1 MRTRI
6 GIAGC
11 GHLGKLH
18 TKMHTMLADIS
29 ELIGVYDIN
38 ADAAKAA
45 SEQFNCKAFE
55 KLEEMLPLVDGVIVA
70 VATQGH
76 YDVAKKCLEAGK
88 HVFIEKPITATVEQ
102 GRELVALAKEKGLL
116 IQVGQIER
124 YNPAFAQLKDLEMS
138 PKFIEAHR
146 LAPFNPRGAD
156 VSVVLDLM
164 IHDLDLILNL
174 IKSDIEKID
183 AAGVAVITDTTD
195 IANVRIKFKNGAVAN
210 LTASRMSLKKMRK
223 FRIFQEQKY
232 ISLDLDTGIADIF
245 YLAGKDDEIK
255 DGMAVGNLD
264 YVNKKIVYSK
274 KEKIEINALLEE
286 NRDFVESIANGK
298 PVRVTGEDGLKALEA
313 ADKILSEI
321 SNQFNMNK

>member
-1 MRTRI
+1 MRTKI

-18 TKMHTMLADIS
+18 TKMHTMLPDIS

-38 ADAAKAA
+38 PEAVKTA
-45 SEQFNCKAFE
+45 SELNKCRGFND
-55 KLEEMLPLVDGVIVA
+55 LEELLPLVDGMVVA

-76 YDVAKKCLEAGK
+76 YEVAKKCLLAGK
-88 HVFIEKPITATVEQ
+88 HIFIEKPITATVEQ
-102 GRELVALAKEKGLL
+102 GIELVELAKEKNLI

-124 YNPAFAQLKDLEMS
+124 YNPAFSQLKNFEIE

-164 IHDLDLILNL
+164 IHDIDLILSL
-174 IKSDIEKID
+174 IKSDIERID
-183 AAGVAVITDTTD
+183 AAGVAVVTDTTD

-223 FRIFQEQKY
+223 FRIFQEHKY
-232 ISLDLDTGIADIF
+232 LSLDLDTGIADIF
-245 YLAGKDDEIK
+245 YLADKEAVIN
-255 DGMAVGNLD
+255 DGMAVADLD
-264 YVNKKIVYSK
+264 FVNKKIIYSK
-274 KEKIEINALLEE
+274 REKIEVNALLEE
-286 NRDFVESIANGK
+286 NRDFVEAISKGK
-298 PVRVTGEDGLKALEA
+298 PVKVTGEDGLKALQV
-313 ADKILSEI
+313 ADKILNEI
-321 SNQFNMNK
+321 ANQFKGA

>member
-1 MRTRI
+1 MRTKI

-18 TKMHTMLADIS
+18 TKMHTMLPDIS

-38 ADAAKAA
+38 PEAVKTA
-45 SEQFNCKAFE
+45 SELNKCRGFNS
-55 KLEEMLPLVDGVIVA
+55 LEELLPLVDGMVVA

-76 YDVAKKCLEAGK
+76 YEVAKKCLLAGK
-88 HVFIEKPITATVEQ
+88 HIFIEKPITATVEQ
-102 GRELVALAKEKGLL
+102 GIEIVQLAKEKGLI

-124 YNPAFAQLKDLEMS
+124 YNPAFSQLKDFSIE

-164 IHDLDLILNL
+164 IHDIDLILSL
-174 IKSDIEKID
+174 IKSDVEKID
-183 AAGVAVITDTTD
+183 AAGVAVVTNTTD

-223 FRIFQEQKY
+223 FRIFQEHKY
-232 ISLDLDTGIADIF
+232 LSLDLDTGIADIF
-245 YLAGKDDEIK
+245 YLADKDALIN
-255 DGMAVGNLD
+255 DGMAVADLD
-264 YVNKKIVYSK
+264 FVNKKIIYSK
-274 KEKIEINALLEE
+274 REKIEVNALLEE
-286 NRDFVESIANGK
+286 NRDFVEAISKGK
-298 PVRVTGEDGLKALEA
+298 SVKVTGEDGLKALQV
-313 ADKILSEI
+313 ADKILNEI
-321 SNQFNMNK
+321 ANQFKGA

>member
-1 MRTRI
+1 MKTRI

-18 TKMHTMLADIS
+18 TKMHTMLPDIS

-45 SEQFNCKAFE
+45 SEQFNCKAFD
-55 KLEEMLPLVDGVIVA
+55 KLEDMLPLVDGVVVA

-76 YDVAKKCLEAGK
+76 YEVAKKCLEAGK
-88 HVFIEKPITATVEQ
+88 HVFIEKPITATVAQ
-102 GRELVALAKEKGLL
+102 GEELVSLAKEKGLI

-124 YNPAFAQLKDLEMS
+124 YNPAFNQLKNFEIE

-146 LAPFNPRGAD
+146 LASFNPRGAD

-164 IHDLDLILNL
+164 IHDIDLILSL
-174 IKSDIEKID
+174 IKSDVERID
-183 AAGVAVITDTTD
+183 AAGVAVVTDTTD

-223 FRIFQEQKY
+223 FRIFQEHKY
-232 ISLDLDTGIADIF
+232 LSLDLDTGIADIF
-245 YLAGKDDEIK
+245 YLADTDAQVT
-255 DGMAVGNLD
+255 DGMAVANLD
-264 YVNKKIVYSK
+264 HVNKKIIYSK
-274 KEKIEINALLEE
+274 RDKIEVNALLEE
-286 NRDFVESIANGK
+286 NRDFVEAVQGK
-298 PVRVTGEDGLKALEA
+298 KEVRVTGEDGLKALKV
-313 ADKILSEI
+313 ADEILNEI
-321 SNQFNMNK
+321 ANQFKGS

>member
-18 TKMHTMLADIS
+18 TKMHTMLNDIS

-38 ADAAKAA
+38 IEAAKAA
-45 SEQFNCKAFE
+45 SEQFGCRAFGN
-55 KLEEMLPLVDGVIVA
+55 LDDMLPLVDGVVVA

-76 YDVAKKCLEAGK
+76 YEVAKKCLVAGR
-88 HVFIEKPITATVEQ
+88 HVFIEKPITATVAQ
-102 GRELVALAKEKGLL
+102 GEELVALAEEKGLI

-124 YNPAFAQLKDLEMS
+124 YNPAFSQLHNFAIE

-164 IHDLDLILNL
+164 IHDIDLILSL
-174 IKSDIEKID
+174 IKSDVEKID
-183 AAGVAVITDTTD
+183 AAGVAVVTDTTD

-210 LTASRMSLKKMRK
+210 MTASRMSLKKMRK
-223 FRIFQEQKY
+223 FRIFQEHKY
-232 ISLDLDTGIADIF
+232 LSLDLDTGIADIF
-245 YLAGKDDEIK
+245 YLADSDTQVT
-255 DGMAVGNLD
+255 DGMAVANLD
-264 YVNKKIVYSK
+264 HVKKKIIYSK
-274 KEKIEINALLEE
+274 RDKIEVNALLEE
-286 NRDFVESIANGK
+286 NRDFVNAVAGK
-298 PVRVTGEDGLKALEA
+298 HNVKVTGSDGLKALKV
-313 ADKILSEI
+313 ADEILKEI
-321 SNQFNMNK
+321 ANQFKGN

>member
-11 GHLGKLH
+11 GHLGKIH
-18 TKMHTMLADIS
+18 TKMHTMLSDIS

-38 ADAAKAA
+38 SEAVKTA
-45 SEQFNCKAFE
+45 SELYNCKGFDN
-55 KLEEMLPLVDGVIVA
+55 LDEMISQVDGVVVA
-70 VATQGH
+70 VATQAH
-76 YDVAKKCLEAGK
+76 YEVAKKCLIAGK

-102 GRELVALAKEKGLL
+102 GRELVEMAKEKGLI

-124 YNPAFAQLKDLEMS
+124 YNPAFSQLKNFEIE

-146 LAPFNPRGAD
+146 LATFNPRGAD

-164 IHDLDLILNL
+164 IHDIDLILSL
-174 IKSDIEKID
+174 IKSDIERID
-183 AAGVAVITDTTD
+183 AAGVAVITDTAD

-223 FRIFQEQKY
+223 FRIFQKEKY
-232 ISLDLDTGIADIF
+232 LSLDLDTGIADIF
-245 YLAGKDDEIK
+245 YLADKDAEIK

-274 KEKIEINALLEE
+274 KEKVEVNALLEE
-286 NRDFVESIANGK
+286 NRDFVESISKGK
-298 PVRVTGEDGLKALEA
+298 PVKVTGKDGLKALEV

-321 SNQFNMNK
+321 ANQFKENN

>member
-18 TKMHTMLADIS
+18 TKMQTMLPDIS

-38 ADAAKAA
+38 PEAVKTA
-45 SEQFNCKAFE
+45 SELNKCNGFYN
-55 KLEEMLPLVDGVIVA
+55 LEDMLPLVDGVVVA

-76 YDVAKKCLEAGK
+76 YEVAKKCLLAGK
-88 HVFIEKPITATVEQ
+88 HIFIEKPITATVEQ
-102 GRELVALAKEKGLL
+102 GVELVKLAKDKGLI

-124 YNPAFAQLKDLEMS
+124 YNPAFSQLKNFEIE

-164 IHDLDLILNL
+164 IHDIDLILSL
-174 IKSDIEKID
+174 IKSDIERID
-183 AAGVAVITDTTD
+183 AAGVAVVTDTTD

-232 ISLDLDTGIADIF
+232 LSLDLDTGIADIF
-245 YLAGKDDEIK
+245 YLADKSAVIN
-255 DGMAVGNLD
+255 DGMAVADLD
-264 YVNKKIVYSK
+264 FVNKKIIYSK
-274 KEKIEINALLEE
+274 REKIELNALLEE
-286 NRDFVESIANGK
+286 NRDFVDAIAGRK
-298 PVRVTGEDGLKALEA
+298 PVKVTGEDGLKALQV
-313 ADKILSEI
+313 ADKILIEI
-321 SNQFNMNK
+321 ANQFKGA

>member
-1 MRTRI
+1 MITKI

-18 TKMHTMLADIS
+18 TKMHTMLPEIS
-29 ELIGVYDIN
+29 ELTGVYDIN
-38 ADAAKAA
+38 PEAAKAA
-45 SEQFNCKAFE
+45 SELYNCRAFE
-55 KLEEMLPLVDGVIVA
+55 KLEDMLPLVEGVVVA

-102 GRELVALAKEKGLL
+102 GEELVALAKEKGLI

-124 YNPAFAQLKDLEMS
+124 YNPAFNQLKNFAIE

-146 LAPFNPRGAD
+146 LASFNPRGAD

-164 IHDLDLILNL
+164 IHDIDLILSL
-174 IKSDIEKID
+174 IKSDVEKID
-183 AAGVAVITDTTD
+183 AAGVAVVTDTTD

-223 FRIFQEQKY
+223 FRIFQEHKY
-232 ISLDLDTGIADIF
+232 LSLDLDTGIADIF
-245 YLAGKDDEIK
+245 YLADTDDQVT
-255 DGMAVGNLD
+255 DGMAVANLD
-264 YVNKKIVYSK
+264 HVNKKIIYSK
-274 KEKIEINALLEE
+274 RDKVEINALLEE
-286 NRDFVESIANGK
+286 NRDFVEAIQGK
-298 PVRVTGEDGLKALEA
+298 KEVKVTGDDGLKALKV
-313 ADKILSEI
+313 ADEILNEI
-321 SNQFNMNK
+321 ANQFKRN

>member
-1 MRTRI
+1 MRTKI

-18 TKMHTMLADIS
+18 TKMHTMLPDIS

-38 ADAAKAA
+38 PETVKTA
-45 SEQFNCKAFE
+45 SELNKCRGFND
-55 KLEEMLPLVDGVIVA
+55 LEELLPLVDGMVVA

-76 YDVAKKCLEAGK
+76 YEVAKKCLLAGK
-88 HVFIEKPITATVEQ
+88 HIFIEKPITATVEQ
-102 GRELVALAKEKGLL
+102 GIELVELAKEKNLI

-124 YNPAFAQLKDLEMS
+124 YNPAFSQLKNFEIE

-164 IHDLDLILNL
+164 IHDIDLILSL
-174 IKSDIEKID
+174 IKSDIERID
-183 AAGVAVITDTTD
+183 AAGVAVVTDTTD

-223 FRIFQEQKY
+223 FRIFQEHKY
-232 ISLDLDTGIADIF
+232 LSLDLDTGIADIF
-245 YLAGKDDEIK
+245 YLADKEAVIN
-255 DGMAVGNLD
+255 DGMAVADLD
-264 YVNKKIVYSK
+264 FVNKKIIYSK
-274 KEKIEINALLEE
+274 REKIEVNALLEE
-286 NRDFVESIANGK
+286 NRDFVEAISKGK
-298 PVRVTGEDGLKALEA
+298 P
-313 ADKILSEI
+313 
-321 SNQFNMNK
+321 

>member
-1 MRTRI
+1 MKTRI

-18 TKMHTMLADIS
+18 TKMHTMLPDIS

-45 SEQFNCKAFE
+45 SEQFNCKAFD
-55 KLEEMLPLVDGVIVA
+55 KLEDMLPLVDGVVVA

-76 YDVAKKCLEAGK
+76 YEVAKKCLEAGK
-88 HVFIEKPITATVEQ
+88 HVFIEKPITATVAQ
-102 GRELVALAKEKGLL
+102 GEELVSLAKEKGLI

-124 YNPAFAQLKDLEMS
+124 YNPAFNQLKNFEIE

-146 LAPFNPRGAD
+146 LASFNPRGAD

-164 IHDLDLILNL
+164 IHDIDLILSL
-174 IKSDIEKID
+174 IKSDVERID
-183 AAGVAVITDTTD
+183 AAGVAVVTDTTD

-223 FRIFQEQKY
+223 FRIFQEHKY
-232 ISLDLDTGIADIF
+232 LSLDLDTGIADIF
-245 YLAGKDDEIK
+245 YLADTDAQVT
-255 DGMAVGNLD
+255 DGMAVANLD
-264 YVNKKIVYSK
+264 HVNKKIIYSK
-274 KEKIEINALLEE
+274 RDKIEVNALLEE
-286 NRDFVESIANGK
+286 NRDFVEAIQGK
-298 PVRVTGEDGLKALEA
+298 KEVRVTGEDGLKALKV
-313 ADKILSEI
+313 ADEILIEI
-321 SNQFNMNK
+321 ANQFKGS

>member
-1 MRTRI
+1 MRTKI

-18 TKMHTMLADIS
+18 TKMHTMLPDIS

-38 ADAAKAA
+38 PEAVKTA
-45 SEQFNCKAFE
+45 SELNKCRGFNDLDE
-55 KLEEMLPLVDGVIVA
+55 LLPLVDGMIVA

-76 YDVAKKCLEAGK
+76 YEVAKRCLLVGK
-88 HVFIEKPITATVEQ
+88 HIFIEKPITATVEQ
-102 GRELVALAKEKGLL
+102 GIELVQIAKEKGLI

-124 YNPAFAQLKDLEMS
+124 YNPAFSQLKNFEIE

-164 IHDLDLILNL
+164 IHDIDLILSL
-174 IKSDIEKID
+174 IKSDIERID
-183 AAGVAVITDTTD
+183 AAGVTVVTDTTD

-223 FRIFQEQKY
+223 FRIFQEHKY
-232 ISLDLDTGIADIF
+232 LSLDLDTGIADIF
-245 YLAGKDDEIK
+245 YLADKNAVIN
-255 DGMAVGNLD
+255 DGMAVADLD
-264 YVNKKIVYSK
+264 FVNKKIIYSK
-274 KEKIEINALLEE
+274 REKIEVNALLEE
-286 NRDFVESIANGK
+286 NRDFVEAISIGK
-298 PVRVTGEDGLKALEA
+298 PVKVTGEDGLKALQV
-313 ADKILSEI
+313 ADKILNEI
-321 SNQFNMNK
+321 ANQFKGA

>member
-1 MRTRI
+1 MKTRI

-18 TKMHTMLADIS
+18 TKMHTMLPDVS

-45 SEQFNCKAFE
+45 SEQFNCRAFG
-55 KLEEMLPLVDGVIVA
+55 KLEDMLPLVDGVVVA

-76 YDVAKKCLEAGK
+76 YEVAKKCLEAGK
-88 HVFIEKPITATVEQ
+88 HVFIEKPITATVAQ
-102 GRELVALAKEKGLL
+102 GEELVSLAKEKGLI

-124 YNPAFAQLKDLEMS
+124 YNPAFNQLKNFEIE

-146 LAPFNPRGAD
+146 LASFNPRGAD

-164 IHDLDLILNL
+164 IHDIDLILSL
-174 IKSDIEKID
+174 IKSDVEKID
-183 AAGVAVITDTTD
+183 AAGVAVVTDTTD

-223 FRIFQEQKY
+223 FRIFQEHKY
-232 ISLDLDTGIADIF
+232 LSLDLDTGIADIF
-245 YLAGKDDEIK
+245 YLADTDAQVT
-255 DGMAVGNLD
+255 DGMAVANLD
-264 YVNKKIVYSK
+264 HVNKKIIYSK
-274 KEKIEINALLEE
+274 RDKIEVNALLEE
-286 NRDFVESIANGK
+286 NRDFVEAVQGK
-298 PVRVTGEDGLKALEA
+298 KEVRVTGEDGLKALKV
-313 ADKILSEI
+313 ADEILNEI
-321 SNQFNMNK
+321 ANQFKGS

>member
-18 TKMHTMLADIS
+18 TKMHTMLPDIS

-45 SEQFNCKAFE
+45 SEQFGCKAFDS
-55 KLEEMLPLVDGVIVA
+55 LDDMLPLVDGVVVA

-76 YDVAKKCLEAGK
+76 YEVAKKCLEAGK
-88 HVFIEKPITATVEQ
+88 HVFIEKPITATVAQ
-102 GRELVALAKEKGLL
+102 GEELVALAKEKGLI

-124 YNPAFAQLKDLEMS
+124 YNPAFNQLRNFEIE

-146 LAPFNPRGAD
+146 LASFNPRGAD

-164 IHDLDLILNL
+164 IHDIDLILSL
-174 IKSDIEKID
+174 IKSDVEKID
-183 AAGVAVITDTTD
+183 AAGVAVVTDTTD

-210 LTASRMSLKKMRK
+210 LTASRMSLKKMPLRGLSALSFDGK
-223 FRIFQEQKY
+223 PIP
-232 ISLDLDTGIADIF
+232 ADIF
-245 YLAGKDDEIK
+245 YLADTDAQVT
-255 DGMAVGNLD
+255 DGMAVANLD
-264 YVNKKIVYSK
+264 HVNKKIIYSK
-274 KEKIEINALLEE
+274 RDKIEINALLEE
-286 NRDFVESIANGK
+286 NRDFVEAIQGK
-298 PVRVTGEDGLKALEA
+298 KEVRVTGEDGLKALKV
-313 ADKILSEI
+313 ADEILNEI
-321 SNQFNMNK
+321 ANQFKGS

>member
-1 MRTRI
+1 MKIKI

-18 TKMHTMLADIS
+18 AKMHTMLPDVS

-38 ADAAKAA
+38 PDAVKAS
-45 SEQFNCKAFE
+45 SEMNKCKGFNN
-55 KLEEMLPLVDGVIVA
+55 LEELLPLVDGVVVA
-70 VATQGH
+70 VATQAH
-76 YDVAKKCLEAGK
+76 YEVAKKCLLAGK
-88 HVFIEKPITATVEQ
+88 HIFIEKPITATVEQ
-102 GRELVALAKEKGLL
+102 GIELVKMAKEKGLL

-124 YNPAFAQLKDLEMS
+124 YNPAFSQLKNFEIE

-164 IHDLDLILNL
+164 IHDIDLILSL
-174 IKSDIEKID
+174 IKSDVEKID
-183 AAGVAVITDTTD
+183 AAGVAVITNTTD

-232 ISLDLDTGIADIF
+232 LSLDLDTGIADIF
-245 YLAGKDDEIK
+245 YLADKEAAVTE
-255 DGMAVGNLD
+255 GMAVADLD
-264 YVNKKIVYSK
+264 YVNKKIIYSK
-274 KEKIEINALLEE
+274 REKIEVNALLEE
-286 NRDFVESIANGK
+286 NRDFVEAIAGRK
-298 PVRVTGEDGLKALEA
+298 PVKVTGEDGLKALQV
-313 ADKILSEI
+313 ADSILNEI
-321 SNQFNMNK
+321 ANQFKGL